1 MTGRRVNVEG
11 GRAARIARARGKG
24 RHTFSMALETAWVT
38 EDMAWVVV
46 SATVSTASFS
56 ELVTP
61 LAAC

>member
-1 MTGRRVNVEG
+1 MEG

-61 LAAC
+61 PAAC

>member
-11 GRAARIARARGKG
+11 GRATRIARARGKG
-24 RHTFSMALETAWVT
+24 IHTFSMALETAWVT

-61 LAAC
+61 PAAC